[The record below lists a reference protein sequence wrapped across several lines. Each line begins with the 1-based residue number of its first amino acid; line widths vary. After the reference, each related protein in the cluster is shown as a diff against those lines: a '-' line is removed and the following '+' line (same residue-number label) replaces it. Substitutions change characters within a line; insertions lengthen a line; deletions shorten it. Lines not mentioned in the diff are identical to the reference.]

1 MRRPLIGGE
10 DFKASIGQGEQAQGK
25 VMEAYQGR
33 GKSLG
38 LGKGKK
44 KEKECVKKKK
54 GLVLMCGKVLFMRE
68 MCARIKHGRISMTK
82 HLEFYFE

>member
-10 DFKASIGQGEQAQGK
+10 DFEASIGQGEQAQGK

-38 LGKGKK
+38 VGERKK
-44 KEKECVKKKK
+44 EEKECVKKKR
-54 GLVLMCGKVLFMRE
+54 LVLMCGKVLFMRE
-68 MCARIKHGRISMTK
+68 MCARIKHGRISMK
-82 HLEFYFE
+82 KPLHFYFK